1 VKSEGSEDLNQNN
14 LIGKVEGNPPN
25 EPEKNLLSKSTAN

>member
-1 VKSEGSEDLNQNN
+1 VKSEGSEDLKQKN

-25 EPEKNLLSKSTAN
+25 EPETKPSEQVHR